1 MFFRILALFAVT
13 VLATLNDVTNQGT
26 PAVKTVTTWE
36 TVTGSPVTTA
46 VTKTVTPDSSGNA
59 TSPSW
64 NYSTSTPLSFSI
76 SSSSSSST
84 GTSTSK
90 SSAAST
96 ASESSSVSTGGA
108 PDMTGGLAMRL
119 AGAAG
124 ALSIALA
131 L

>member
-1 MFFRILALFAVT
+1 MFFKILALFAVT

-26 PAVKTVTTWE
+26 PAVKTVTTLE
-36 TVTGSPVTTA
+36 TVTGSPVTTG
-46 VTKTVTPDSSGNA
+46 VTKTVTPDTSGNA
-59 TSPSW
+59 TSPFWS
-64 NYSTSTPLSFSI
+64 YLTSTPLSFSI
-76 SSSSSSST
+76 SSSSSST
-84 GTSTSK
+84 RTSTSE

-108 PDMTGGLAMRL
+108 PDITGGLAMRL

-124 ALSIALA
+124 ALGFALA